1 MIEQI
6 RLRQTSD
13 DVVLNCF
20 SPTVI
25 FSQGAPSDIAKSNSA
40 VIQSA
45 TGLSTLDFAF
55 SKTQRPAGGAFLGG
69 GRTADREIVLTI
81 RPNNIYEAKTLLNQ
95 MMGCQ
100 HRSKTSI
107 YVLYNSEWFSGTGY
121 ISKIEGALFD
131 KDLDIKITYTMGDP
145 LFYAGSVDLDYQG
158 QWRNGGTVYTV
169 DVYTYKNSQVLY
181 QSPVSLTIHFNS
193 PKEQLA
199 QLSEMTITGTGESTP
214 FIKYTFDQNDA
225 SEWIKKVPTN
235 GDAVHFVLDSSVK
248 SAYWS
253 PMTLNYVYDT
263 NLVQRS
269 DKSLRF
275 PYIYLSTDH
284 LSVRCEFRAEL
295 SAKNMS
301 ISAYYIKTR
310 NGF

>member
-6 RLRQTSD
+6 KLQQERT

-25 FSQGAPSDIAKSNSA
+25 FSQDAPSDIAKSNSA

-81 RPNNIYEAKTLLNQ
+81 RPNNIYDAKTLLNQ
-95 MMGCQ
+95 MIGCQ
-100 HRSKTSI
+100 RRSKTSI
-107 YVLYNSEWFSGTGY
+107 YVLYAGEWFSGTGY

-145 LFYAGSVDLDYQG
+145 LFYAG
-158 QWRNGGTVYTV
+158 TV
-169 DVYTYKNSQVLY
+169 DMAYQKGWLDNECIIDVSPHDTDQVLY
-181 QSPVSLTIHFNS
+181 QSPVYIRLTFNS

-199 QLSEMTITGTGESTP
+199 QLSKISVAGRQEATP
-214 FIKYTFDQNDA
+214 FIEYVFLQDNATYWTDKL
-225 SEWIKKVPTN
+225 TN
-235 GDAVHFVLDSSVK
+235 NRSVYFVLDGTAKIVT
-248 SAYWS
+248 WS
-253 PMTLNYVYDT
+253 PSSLNYVKAY
-263 NLVQRS
+263 NLVQRA
-269 DKSLRF
+269 DRSLRF
-275 PYIYLSTDH
+275 PHICLASD
-284 LSVRCEFRAEL
+284 SIVVRCEFRAEL
-295 SAKNMS
+295 SNKN
-301 ISAYYIKTR
+301 IDAEAWYKKTR
-310 NGF
+310 SGF

>member
-6 RLRQTSD
+6 RLRQSSD

-20 SPTVI
+20 SPTVV
-25 FSQGAPSDIAKSNSA
+25 FSQDAPSDIAKSNSA

-81 RPNNIYEAKTLLNQ
+81 RPNNIYDAKTLLNQ
-95 MMGCQ
+95 MMGGQ

-107 YVLYNSEWFSGTGY
+107 YVLYASEWYSGSGY

-145 LFYAGSVDLDYQG
+145 LFYASNVDLDYQG
-158 QWRNGGTVYTV
+158 QWVNGGTVYTV
-169 DVYTYKNSQVLY
+169 DIYPYKNSQVLY
-181 QSPVSLTIHFNS
+181 QSPVAITLFFNS

-199 QLSEMTITGTGESTP
+199 QLDELIITGTDESTP
-214 FIKYTFDQNDA
+214 FIKYTFKQEDA
-225 SEWIKKVPTN
+225 SKWVEKVPNT
-235 GDAVHFVLDSSVK
+235 GDSVRFVLNCHEKLVFWAPK
-248 SAYWS
+248 S
-253 PMTLNYVYDT
+253 LNYAGNT

-275 PYIYLSTDH
+275 PYIYLVSDRIKI
-284 LSVRCEFRAEL
+284 RCEFRAEL
-295 SAKNMS
+295 SSKNMGVG
-301 ISAYYIKTR
+301 AYYVKTR
-310 NGF
+310 SGF

>member
-6 RLRQTSD
+6 KLQQANT

-25 FSQGAPSDIAKSNSA
+25 FSQNPPTNIAASNSA

-81 RPNNIYEAKTLLNQ
+81 RPNNIYDTKTLLNQ
-95 MMGCQ
+95 MIGCQ
-100 HRSKTSI
+100 HRSKTDI
-107 YVLYNSEWFSGTGY
+107 YVLYASEWFTGTGY

-145 LFYAGSVDLDYQG
+145 LFYAG
-158 QWRNGGTVYTV
+158 TV
-169 DVYTYKNSQVLY
+169 DMTYQKGWLGNTYIIDVTPHDTDKVLY
-181 QSPVSLTIHFNS
+181 QSPVYIRLIFNS

-199 QLSEMTITGTGESTP
+199 QLSKISVAGRRESRP
-214 FIKYTFDQNDA
+214 FVEYNFLQDYAT
-225 SEWIKKVPTN
+225 
-235 GDAVHFVLDSSVK
+235 
-248 SAYWS
+248 
-253 PMTLNYVYDT
+253 
-263 NLVQRS
+263 
-269 DKSLRF
+269 
-275 PYIYLSTDH
+275 
-284 LSVRCEFRAEL
+284 
-295 SAKNMS
+295 
-301 ISAYYIKTR
+301 
-310 NGF
+310 

>member
-1 MIEQI
+1 MIERI
-6 RLRQTSD
+6 RLRQSNA

-25 FSQGAPSDIAKSNSA
+25 FSQDAPIDIAKSNSA

-55 SKTQRPAGGAFLGG
+55 SKTQRPSGGAFLGG

-81 RPNNIYEAKTLLNQ
+81 RPNNIYDAKTLLNQ

-100 HRSKTSI
+100 HRTKTTI
-107 YVLYNSEWFSGTGY
+107 HVLYSGEWFWGSGY

-145 LFYAGSVDLDYQG
+145 LFYGDDVDLDYQG
-158 QWRNGGTVYTV
+158 QWVPGAYTV
-169 DVYTYKNSQVLY
+169 DIYTYKNSQVLY
-181 QSPVSLTIHFNS
+181 QSPVALTIFFNA

-199 QLSEMTITGTGESTP
+199 QLSEMTITGDDESTP
-214 FIKYTFDQNDA
+214 FIKYTFDQNNA
-225 SEWIKKVPTN
+225 SEWIKKVPDT
-235 GDAVHFVLDSSVK
+235 GDSVRFVLNSLSK
-248 SAYWS
+248 LAFWA
-253 PMTLNYVYDT
+253 PMTLNYVYNT

-269 DKSLRF
+269 DRSLRF
-275 PYIYLSTDH
+275 PYIYLPTDR
-284 LSVRCEFRAEL
+284 LKVRCEFRAEL

-301 ISAYYIKTR
+301 VKAYYSKTR
-310 NGF
+310 SGF

>member
-95 MMGCQ
+95 MIGCQ

-107 YVLYNSEWFSGTGY
+107 YVLYRSEWFSGSGY

-145 LFYAGSVDLDYQG
+145 LFYASSVDLDYQG
-158 QWRNGGTVYTV
+158 QWLNGGTVYTV

-181 QSPVSLTIHFNS
+181 QSPVSLIIFFNA

-214 FIKYTFDQNDA
+214 FIKYTFRQEDATKWVQNVPNTGDQ
-225 SEWIKKVPTN
+225 VR
-235 GDAVHFVLDSSVK
+235 FVIDSSSK
-248 SAYWS
+248 SVFWS
-253 PMTLNYVYDT
+253 PMTLNYVGDM

-269 DKSLRF
+269 DRSLRF
-275 PYIYLSTDH
+275 PYIYLDSDRLTI
-284 LSVRCEFRAEL
+284 RCEFRSEL
-295 SAKNMS
+295 SAKNMG
-301 ISAYYIKTR
+301 IRAYYVKTR
-310 NGF
+310 SGF

>member
-6 RLRQTSD
+6 RLRQSND

-25 FSQGAPSDIAKSNSA
+25 FSQDAPSDIAKSNSA
-40 VIQSA
+40 VIVSA

-69 GRTADREIVLTI
+69 GRTVDREIVLTI
-81 RPNNIYEAKTLLNQ
+81 RPNNIYDAKTLLNQ

-100 HRSKTSI
+100 HRTKTSI
-107 YVLYNSEWFSGTGY
+107 YVLYRGEWFNGSGY

-158 QWRNGGTVYTV
+158 QWVNGGTVYTV
-169 DVYTYKNSQVLY
+169 DVYPYKNSQVLY
-181 QSPVSLTIHFNS
+181 QSPVAITIFFNA

-199 QLSEMTITGTGESTP
+199 QLSEMTITGSGESKP
-214 FIKYTFDQNDA
+214 YIKYTFDQDNA
-225 SEWIKKVPTN
+225 SEWIKKVPST
-235 GDAVHFVLDSSVK
+235 GDSVRFVLDGLLK
-248 SAYWS
+248 NAFWS

-269 DKSLRF
+269 DSSLRF
-275 PYIYLSTDH
+275 PYVYLSTDR
-284 LSVRCEFRAEL
+284 LTVRCEFRAEL

-301 ISAYYIKTR
+301 VIAFYTKTR
-310 NGF
+310 SGF